1 MNSGHN
7 YLWFHTFCHHL
18 HICCFHSQCGLTQT
32 LWFASFHCPVESVTR
47 PLAFTVVQHQQ
58 DGQETG
64 TAWSEMEADSSRA
77 WQCFL
82 GLGKHFSPP
91 GDPFMAWQ
99 SHQRSVIMSIFLHP
113 VALCTD
119 KLLVIEGQEQD
130 EDWWLKFWVDSTC
143 LIWLWWWKTDRLH
156 SGI

>member
-82 GLGKHFSPP
+82 GP
-91 GDPFMAWQ
+91 GNI
-99 SHQRSVIMSIFLHP
+99 SH
-113 VALCTD
+113 
-119 KLLVIEGQEQD
+119 LLVILL
-130 EDWWLKFWVDSTC
+130 WLGKATNAASLCQSFCTQLPYVQISCW
-143 LIWLWWWKTDRLH
+143 
-156 SGI
+156 